1 MLAMKSTATAS
12 IPQGDKRAFT
22 QRGSHGAGL
31 QHRPG
36 KRRFR
41 MPNLAEGFLWYLAFL
56 FSVVVHEASHAFAA
70 MKLGDHTAYEG
81 GQVTLDPL
89 PHIKR
94 EPVGTIVVPI
104 LSFLVGGWMIGWASA
119 PYDPLWA
126 RTYPQRSAVMSLAG
140 PLANL
145 LVVLAAG
152 LAIRLGM
159 VLDLFQAPDHLTLS
173 HIVESRQSGTLVAVA
188 TLLSIMFSLNLL
200 LFTFNL
206 IPLPPLDGSGVIPLL
221 LSRERAVA
229 YMDFIHDGHFG
240 FIGIFVAWKLFDF
253 LFDPVHLLFI
263 NLLYP
268 GCGYH

>member
-1 MLAMKSTATAS
+1 
-12 IPQGDKRAFT
+12 
-22 QRGSHGAGL
+22 
-31 QHRPG
+31 
-36 KRRFR
+36 

-56 FSVVVHEASHAFAA
+56 FSVVIHEASHAFAA
-70 MKLGDHTAYEG
+70 MKLGDRTAYEG

-94 EPVGTIVVPI
+94 EPVGTVVVPV

-126 RTYPQRSAVMSLAG
+126 RNYPQRSAAMSLAG

-145 LVVLAAG
+145 LVVLVVG

-159 VLDLFQAPDHLTLS
+159 AMDLFYAPESLTLS
-173 HIVESRQSGTLVAVA
+173 HIVASHQDGTLAGVA
-188 TLLSIMFSLNLL
+188 TLLSILFSLNLL

-206 IPLPPLDGSGVIPLL
+206 MPLPPLDGSGVIPLL
-221 LSRERAVA
+221 LSRERALA
-229 YMDFIHDGHFG
+229 YMDFIHGGHLA
-240 FIGIFVAWKLFDF
+240 FIGIFIAWKAFDYI
-253 LFDPVHLLFI
+253 FDPVHLMFI

-268 GCGYH
+268 GYGYH